1 MTKKE
6 LREQYITKR
15 NEISQAEK
23 YKLDDLIL
31 IQFQTIALSGDMN
44 MLLSFWPIES
54 RNEVNT
60 HSVIDFLMFRN
71 PGLQVAYPVSNY
83 KDHTMKAVLTS
94 DDTEFVEKKHAIMEP
109 LDGEEIA
116 PKNIDIIL
124 LPLLA
129 FDKNGYRLGYGKGF
143 YDRYLATC
151 KKDVLKIGFSYFE
164 PVHSIDEVHTHD
176 IKLDYCITPEAVYQF
191 PNSPISQFRNL

>member
-6 LREQYITKR
+6 LRNQYIAKR
-15 NEISQAEK
+15 NELSHAEK

-71 PGLQVAYPVSNY
+71 PGLQIAYPASNHMN
-83 KDHTMKAVLTS
+83 HTMKAILTS
-94 DDTEFVEKKHAIMEP
+94 DDTEFVEKTHAIMEP
-109 LDGEEIA
+109 SQGDVIA
-116 PKNIDIIL
+116 PEHIDIIL

-151 KKDVLKIGFSYFE
+151 RKDVLKIGFSYFE
-164 PVHSIDEVHTHD
+164 PVDNIDEMHLHD
-176 IKLDYCITPEAVYQF
+176 IKLDYCVTPEAVYQF
-191 PNSPISQFRNL
+191 